1 MATGRATTFK
11 KGIAKVPGSGRKAGT
26 PNKTTQDL
34 KEAILESATMRGH
47 LKEEAVLDK
56 DGKPTARTKLV
67 HDSEGGITGY
77 LIWLGKNNPA
87 AYARLLARVLPLQV
101 NQRAEHAP
109 KVVYQT
115 VEETRAALIARR
127 IDPDVLE
134 RAMMPPWPLPKP
146 LPRPGSEQ

>member
-1 MATGRATTFK
+1 
-11 KGIAKVPGSGRKAGT
+11 
-26 PNKTTQDL
+26 
-34 KEAILESATMRGH
+34 MRGH

>member
-1 MATGRATTFK
+1 M
-11 KGIAKVPGSGRKAGT
+11 
-26 PNKTTQDL
+26 L
-34 KEAILESATMRGH
+34 GH

-56 DGKPTARTKLV
+56 DGKPTGRTKLV
-67 HDSEGGITGY
+67 HEGEGGITGY

-101 NQRAEHAP
+101 NQRVEHAP
-109 KVVYQT
+109 RPVYAT
-115 VEETRAALIARR
+115 VDEVRARLRARR

-134 RAMMPPWPLPKP
+134 RAMMPKWPLP

>member
-34 KEAILESATMRGH
+34 KEAILESASMLGH

-56 DGKPTARTKLV
+56 DGKPTGRTKLV
-67 HDSEGGITGY
+67 HDGEGGMTGY

-87 AYARLLARVLPLQV
+87 AYAPLLARVLPLQV
-101 NQRAEHAP
+101 KQKVENPP
-109 KVVYQT
+109 KVVYAT

-134 RAMMPPWPLPKP
+134 KAMMPPWPLPKP
-146 LPRPGSEQ
+146 LPRPGSAQ

>member
-34 KEAILESATMRGH
+34 KEAILESASMLGH

-56 DGKPTARTKLV
+56 DGKPTGRTKLV
-67 HDSEGGITGY
+67 HEGEGGITGY

-109 KVVYQT
+109 KVVYET
-115 VEETRAALIARR
+115 VEEVRARLIARR
-127 IDPDVLE
+127 IDPEVLE
-134 RAMMPPWPLPKP
+134 RAMAPKWPAPPPLPKP
-146 LPRPGSEQ
+146 GSVQ

>member
-34 KEAILESATMRGH
+34 KEAILESATMLGH

-56 DGKPTARTKLV
+56 DGKPTGRTKLV

-101 NQRAEHAP
+101 NQRVRARAEACLRDCRRCSRPPARAP
-109 KVVYQT
+109 H
-115 VEETRAALIARR
+115 
-127 IDPDVLE
+127 
-134 RAMMPPWPLPKP
+134 
-146 LPRPGSEQ
+146 